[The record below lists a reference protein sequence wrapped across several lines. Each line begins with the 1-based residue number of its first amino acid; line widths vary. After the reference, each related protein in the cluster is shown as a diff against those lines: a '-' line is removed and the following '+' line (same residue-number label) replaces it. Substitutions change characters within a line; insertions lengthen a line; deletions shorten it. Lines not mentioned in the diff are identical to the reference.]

1 MEIKSHVDDGFTDC
15 NLSPEEKGNEIM
27 LKTIYMF
34 ELKKLFF
41 SKVNLATLIGA
52 VLMLLFLAIS
62 SVAEDQP
69 SSRETARELDGRIID
84 GQLSDEMKSA
94 LKYEN
99 GVALLQVKEGYEKYV
114 PILNMIMPVS
124 GDEIDFARFQGM
136 GFYELRRQRISQRI
150 EKQGLTEAEKA
161 YWDSLE
167 EKVKKP
173 LVYHY
178 HNGPANLLKSFQAL
192 GFFTLLL
199 SAVGLSGVYAGETA
213 DNGKKKLYLIKY
225 AAGMTWILTAAI
237 LVVLTLL
244 IPFGITY
251 GMEGTGEMLQLVK
264 PLSMLPC
271 TIGQMLAI
279 CLVIYLLAAVLFA
292 SITML
297 LSVIIQNSP
306 AVTCGLLGY
315 LLIDLFADVPDRF
328 RLLRALWS
336 LRPNAILMNT
346 GFVNYRLIR
355 LAGKFFLNYQAA
367 PVIYV
372 AIAAAA
378 FMIGRCQYKRL
389 QVGQ

>member
-1 MEIKSHVDDGFTDC
+1 M
-15 NLSPEEKGNEIM
+15 M
-27 LKTIYMF
+27 KTIYMF

-62 SVAEDQP
+62 STVEEQP
-69 SSRETARELDGRIID
+69 VSREAARELNGRIID
-84 GQLSDEMKSA
+84 GQLFDEMKSA

-99 GVALLQVKEGYEKYV
+99 GVALLQVKEGYEKYA
-114 PILNMIMPVS
+114 PILNIIMPVS
-124 GDEIDFARFQGM
+124 GDEINFARFQGM
-136 GFYELRRQRISQRI
+136 GFYELRRQRISQRL
-150 EKQGLTEAEKA
+150 EKQELTEAEKA

-167 EKVKKP
+167 DKVKKP
-173 LVYHY
+173 FVYYY
-178 HNGPANLLKSFQAL
+178 HNGPANMLKSFQAL

-213 DNGKKKLYLIKY
+213 DNMNQLLLCSRHGKKKLYLIKY

-237 LVVLTLL
+237 LVVLALL
-244 IPFGITY
+244 IPFDITY

-346 GFVNYRLIR
+346 GFVNYRLFH
-355 LAGKFFLNYQAA
+355 LAGGLFLNIQAA
-367 PVIYV
+367 PVIYAV
-372 AIAAAA
+372 VAAAA
-378 FMIGRCQYKRL
+378 FFVGQWKYHRM
-389 QVGQ
+389 QVGK

>member
-1 MEIKSHVDDGFTDC
+1 M
-15 NLSPEEKGNEIM
+15 M
-27 LKTIYMF
+27 KTIYMF

-41 SKVNLATLIGA
+41 SKVNLITLVGA
-52 VLMLLFLAIS
+52 VMMLLFLAIS
-62 SVAEDQP
+62 SVAEDR
-69 SSRETARELDGRIID
+69 SASRETARELDGRIID
-84 GQLSDEMKSA
+84 GQLFDEMKSA

-99 GVALLQVKEGYEKYV
+99 GVALLQVREGYEKYA

-136 GFYELRRQRISQRI
+136 GFYELRRQRISQRL
-150 EKQGLTEAEKA
+150 EKQGLTEAENA
-161 YWDSLE
+161 YWGSRE

-173 LVYHY
+173 FVYHY
-178 HNGPANLLKSFQAL
+178 HNGPANMLKSFQAL

-213 DNGKKKLYLIKY
+213 DNMNQLLLCSRHGKKKLYLIKY
-225 AAGMTWILTAAI
+225 AAGMTWILTAAM
-237 LVVLTLL
+237 LVVLALL
-244 IPFGITY
+244 IPFGIMY
-251 GMEGTGEMLQLVK
+251 GMDGAGEMLQLVK

-279 CLVIYLLAAVLFA
+279 CIGIYLLAAVLFA

-355 LAGKFFLNYQAA
+355 LAGKFFMNYQAA
-367 PVIYV
+367 PVIYI
-372 AIAAAA
+372 AIAVIA
-378 FMIGRCQYKRL
+378 FLIGLSKYKRL
-389 QVGQ
+389 QVGN